1 MTEEISLIPIKD
13 VKPLTDIVDIITHLY
28 KGDVLRVKQ
37 ENQGDI
43 LLRLSTGK
51 HKFTEVSRDLDK
63 ETMFYKRYW
72 VLYNVSINSLLTFD
86 VYLEDDY
93 VESTKVKFP
102 KNTIVEY
109 VRDNQESDVAK
120 VKDILVDSKG
130 NYFYALSG
138 ETSLYNEDKLNKIKN

>member
-1 MTEEISLIPIKD
+1 MTEEISLVPIKD
-13 VKPLTDIVDIITHLY
+13 VKPLTDIVEIMTHLSN
-28 KGDVLRVKQ
+28 GDVLRVKQ

>member
-13 VKPLTDIVDIITHLY
+13 VKPLTDIVDIITHLH

-93 VESTKVKFP
+93 VESTKIKFP

>member
-13 VKPLTDIVDIITHLY
+13 VKPLTDIVDIITHLH

-120 VKDILVDSKG
+120 VKDILVDSNG